1 MPEDNVQPDVNLLY
15 ERLLQ
20 QNERLEAQNARMM
33 EMLERFNLQDGSSR
47 SSNSPEFIIETLAS
61 NIQEFVYDP
70 DNGLVFDRWYRKYE
84 DLFLK
89 DGAKLDDAAKVR
101 LLLRSLN
108 VTVHD
113 KYVNF
118 VLPKHPR
125 DFKFAETVKKLTE
138 LFSVQVSLFSKRYQ
152 CFQISKSNSDDFV
165 TYAGIINKH
174 CEDFE
179 LNKLT
184 ADQFKSLMF
193 ICGLRSSTD
202 ADIRTRLLS
211 MIKVNSEG
219 ACTLEALITECHRLQ
234 NLKHDTAMV
243 EHKPV
248 SSVCAVKQD
257 RDKPSP
263 TTGSSSNDNQS
274 TRSQS
279 ALPPS
284 PCWCCGD
291 MHFVRDCNFKQHVCQ
306 DCMQTGHKEGYCNC
320 VPKKSRNK
328 QQMNVNSLYAINRVN
343 STSKR
348 KFLTVSIDGSQ
359 ANLQFDTGSD
369 ITIIS
374 RKQWCDSLDSPPLTP
389 TKQIARTA
397 SGKSLPLLG
406 ELRCQVTLG
415 GVTKTG
421 TFYVT
426 NQRINLFGLDWIEL
440 FELWDTPMS
449 AVCSSVTGK
458 VNLIKQNIT
467 PVPKLQQQ
475 HSLAVKRRGGT
486 NTIIASPRN
495 PEVSSRVQDPMPAA
509 SSSTQSVSMASYEEH
524 LRWYCS
530 KY

>member
-1 MPEDNVQPDVNLLY
+1 MPEGDNIQPDGNLLY

-47 SSNSPEFIIETLAS
+47 TSNGPEFIIETLAS
-61 NIQEFVYDP
+61 NIREFVYDP

-108 VTVHD
+108 VAVHD

-125 DFKFAETVKKLTE
+125 DIEFKETVKKLTE
-138 LFSVQVSLFSKRYQ
+138 LFSVQASLFSKRYQ
-152 CFQISKSNSDDFV
+152 CFQLSKSESDDFV
-165 TYAGIINKH
+165 TYAGIVNKH

-179 LNKLT
+179 LKKLT
-184 ADQFKSLMF
+184 ADQFKSLLF
-193 ICGLRSSTD
+193 ICGLRSSRD

-211 MIKVNSEG
+211 MLEVNAEG

-263 TTGSSSNDNQS
+263 TTGSSSSDSQS
-274 TRSQS
+274 TKTQS
-279 ALPPS
+279 VLPPS

-291 MHFVRDCNFKQHVCQ
+291 MHFVRDCAYKQHVCQ
-306 DCMQTGHKEGYCNC
+306 DCMQTGHKEGYCSC
-320 VPKKSRNK
+320 VPKKSKNK
-328 QQMNVNSLYAINRVN
+328 QQTNVNSLYAANRVN

-348 KFLTVSIDGSQ
+348 KFLTVSINGSQ
-359 ANLQFDTGSD
+359 ASLQFDTGSD
-369 ITIIS
+369 ITVIS
-374 RKQWCDSLDSPPLTP
+374 RKQWCDNMDSPPLSP

-397 SGKSLPLLG
+397 SGKSLSLLG

-415 GVTKTG
+415 GVTRTG

-426 NQRINLFGLDWIEL
+426 DKQINLFGLDWIEL
-440 FELWDTPMS
+440 FELWDTPMT

-458 VNLIKQNIT
+458 VNRVKQ
-467 PVPKLQQQ
+467 QR
-475 HSLAVKRRGGT
+475 SLAVKSQGEANMKTGLGPT
-486 NTIIASPRN
+486 
-495 PEVSSRVQDPMPAA
+495 DAA
-509 SSSTQSVSMASYEEH
+509 SSPSESTAWHEEH

-530 KY
+530 